1 MQRLAAL
8 FLLCLGSA
16 VGLRAGAQLP
26 RIRAQAS
33 GEQTAALEREG
44 KWWAHLGDYL
54 YHAPPSSSGLSGSV
68 GDYYY
73 AFGSESALPEELRSK
88 RVGGQGRLHI
98 FHLPEGPAMLQ
109 VDATVGNRRSAISVL
124 KQVTERMELSHTFP
138 PYEMDK
144 DYKNHQGAAAKQIEK
159 EVVSKLTEDGL
170 MAELKEVTSFKSRS
184 FRDAQASADVQ
195 SFLRRKFEA
204 TGYTVCL
211 HTFMGA
217 GPATNIV
224 AYAPGTD
231 GGSEELVVLGA
242 HYDDI
247 PAYGLAP
254 GAEDNGSGLAALLGI
269 MKAFSEGRVQTKTS
283 VAFVAFAG
291 EEAGLYGSEAYI
303 RGLLHSDRMA
313 ETSDMYKCVPPQ
325 ATTGRSRPA
334 DSIKAIVM
342 DEIGWQSP
350 SLASPTVNLETY
362 DWTSEIME
370 QLAHASRDHNGA
382 ALTIVHSKNPF
393 GSDHM
398 SFLNRKVPAV
408 LTINGDDE
416 AYPFYHTSRDEIEHV
431 TGSLVAMIAKMNM
444 GGLLRIAEI
453 DA

>member
-1 MQRLAAL
+1 
-8 FLLCLGSA
+8 
-16 VGLRAGAQLP
+16 
-26 RIRAQAS
+26 
-33 GEQTAALEREG
+33 
-44 KWWAHLGDYL
+44 
-54 YHAPPSSSGLSGSV
+54 
-68 GDYYY
+68 
-73 AFGSESALPEELRSK
+73 
-88 RVGGQGRLHI
+88 VGGQGRLHI
-98 FHLPEGPAMLQ
+98 FHLPEGPSMLQ
-109 VDATVGNRRSAISVL
+109 VSATKGNRRTAISTL
-124 KQVTERMELSHTFP
+124 QQVTDRMKLSHSFPVYQLDPSYKSHMSDSAMEL
-138 PYEMDK
+138 
-144 DYKNHQGAAAKQIEK
+144 EK
-159 EVVSKLTEDGL
+159 KAVSLLTADGI
-170 MAELKEVTSFKSRS
+170 MAELKEITSFDSRS
-184 FRDAQASADVQ
+184 FMDSKASKSVQ
-195 SFLRRKFEA
+195 DFLQKKFEGM
-204 TGYTVCL
+204 GYTTCE
-211 HTFMGA
+211 HEFMNG
-217 GPATNIV
+217 GPATNLV

-231 GGSEELVVLGA
+231 GSEGLVVLGA
-242 HYDDI
+242 HYDDV
-247 PAYGLAP
+247 PKYGLAP
-254 GAEDNGSGLAALLGI
+254 GAEDNGSGLAALLAI
-269 MKAFSEGRVQTKTS
+269 MKAFKDSGAKTKEN

-291 EEAGLYGSEAYI
+291 EELGMLGSDAYAYDV
-303 RGLLHSDRMA
+303 LHSDWTLGDKAIHQCMPPEPKVASFKSSAAGNFMA
-313 ETSDMYKCVPPQ
+313 RADGKH
-325 ATTGRSRPA
+325 RPK
-334 DSIKAIVM
+334 DTIKAIIM